1 MGSRAMKDDP
11 QSNAP
16 AGGGDGSGGGGDD
29 GKGGHHGRGLL
40 ARLRAYFLA
49 GVLVTA
55 PIGITA
61 ALAWW
66 LVELIDSQVV
76 PLIPARW
83 NPDTYFREYLG
94 VEFGLPGLGLV
105 VLVIA
110 ITLIGFLAAG
120 LVGRFV
126 FGMGEKLLDRMPI
139 IRSFYKLTK
148 QIFETVLRNQSDAFR
163 QAVLVEYPRRGIW
176 AVAFLTAATKGEI
189 REKLAKD
196 HVNVFLPTTPN
207 PTSGF
212 LLFVPSDEIVILD
225 MPVEDAVKLVISAG
239 IVTPP
244 VKAPAEPDLGLPEPP
259 ENRTPAATRE
269 AIEQALA
276 DRGKREDA

>member
-1 MGSRAMKDDP
+1 MKDKGDKS
-11 QSNAP
+11 QHS
-16 AGGGDGSGGGGDD
+16 AGP
-29 GKGGHHGRGLL
+29 L

-66 LVELIDSQVV
+66 IVEFIDSQVV
-76 PLIPARW
+76 PLIPGRY

-120 LVGRFV
+120 LVGRWV
-126 FGMGEKLLDRMPI
+126 FGIGEKMLDRMPI
-139 IRSFYKLTK
+139 IRSLYKLTK
-148 QIFETVLRNQSDAFR
+148 QIFETVLRNQSQAFR
-163 QAVLVEYPRRGIW
+163 QAVLIEYPRRGLW
-176 AVAFLTAATKGEI
+176 AIAFLTADTKGEI

-212 LLFVPSDEIVILD
+212 LLFVPRDELIVLD
-225 MPVEDAVKLVISAG
+225 MAVEDSVKLVISAG

-244 VKAPAEPDLGLPEPP
+244 
-259 ENRTPAATRE
+259 PAANPSEPSLNLPDPEAPEGRRSMSQTRTEIEKAVKKASSQEE
-269 AIEQALA
+269 A
-276 DRGKREDA
+276 

>member
-1 MGSRAMKDDP
+1 MKD
-11 QSNAP
+11 
-16 AGGGDGSGGGGDD
+16 
-29 GKGGHHGRGLL
+29 KGNKTSHGAGLL

-66 LVELIDSQVV
+66 VVEFIDRQIV
-76 PLIPARW
+76 PLIPDRY
-83 NPDTYFREYLG
+83 NPDTYFRDYLG

-105 VLVIA
+105 VLVVA
-110 ITLIGFLAAG
+110 ITMIGFLAAG
-120 LVGRFV
+120 LVGRWV
-126 FGMGEKLLDRMPI
+126 FGLGEKMLDRMPI
-139 IRSFYKLTK
+139 IRSLYKLTK

-163 QAVLVEYPRRGIW
+163 QAVLVEYPRRGLW
-176 AVAFLTAATKGEI
+176 AIAFLTAGTKGEI
-189 REKLAKD
+189 REKLARD

-212 LLFVPSDEIVILD
+212 LLFVPTDELIVLD

-239 IVTPP
+239 IVTPSHP
-244 VKAPAEPDLGLPEPP
+244 SPDDAPSLDLPDPEAPEPP
-259 ENRTPAATRE
+259 RSRSRTRAEIEKALSKDKPRE
-269 AIEQALA
+269 EV
-276 DRGKREDA
+276 

>member
-1 MGSRAMKDDP
+1 MKHDP
-11 QSNAP
+11 QTNAP
-16 AGGGDGSGGGGDD
+16 AGGSDGGDG
-29 GKGGHHGRGLL
+29 KGHHGRGLL
-40 ARLRAYFLA
+40 ARLRGYFLA

-105 VLVIA
+105 VLVVA

-120 LVGRFV
+120 LVGRWV

-163 QAVLVEYPRRGIW
+163 QAVLVEYPRRGLW
-176 AVAFLTAATKGEI
+176 AVAFLTASTKGEI

-212 LLFVPSDEIVILD
+212 LLFVPSDEVVILD

-244 VKAPAEPDLGLPEPP
+244 RQSPAEPDLGLPEP
-259 ENRTPAATRE
+259 EEARTPAATRD
-269 AIEQALA
+269 AIGKALA
-276 DRGKREDA
+276 DRGSREDA